1 MDIFFSYPN
10 FADIFYYGN
19 CHVVFIICTKT
30 KDYFFNIFYK
40 FMSQGLLHRVT
51 PENKI
56 KEQSKNIKTYNIH
69 NLTIERELLSLD
81 DI

>member
-1 MDIFFSYPN
+1 
-10 FADIFYYGN
+10 
-19 CHVVFIICTKT
+19 
-30 KDYFFNIFYK
+30 
-40 FMSQGLLHRVT
+40 MSQDLLHRVT